1 MDRLIYHQETLHQ
14 LLDEY
19 KTLYEDAPGSG
30 VDTELLCDNSNTQYL
45 LLRIGWQGET
55 RIRRTI
61 LYVRLRQ
68 NQIWI
73 EEDRTKNGLIEDL
86 KAAGVPETEIVL
98 AFNPPLVR
106 RHRKAA

>member
-1 MDRLIYHQETLHQ
+1 MDRLTHHQKILRE
-14 LLDEY
+14 LLGEY
-19 KTLYEDAPGSG
+19 KTLFEDPSGSD
-30 VDTELLCDNSNTQYL
+30 VDTELLCDDSHGQYL

-73 EEDRTKNGLIEDL
+73 EEDRTKDGLIEDL
-86 KAAGVPETEIVL
+86 KAAGISETEIVL

-106 RHRKAA
+106 PHRKAA